1 MDAPVADGQEPQITQ
16 TNCLFVFCRNKC
28 NPFLL
33 DKNKEL
39 KSKVSQYKHVAYISY
54 PSIHRKKERKEIS
67 ISFSQQEHCTFIF
80 SFSPSCN
87 RVLQTYK
94 PPFPLPRLPMKGGAS
109 PCRRSQQN
117 KTVQC
122 QAQILFPVEF
132 KRKETTGKNIR
143 KSGNTGKKKGTWK
156 TFSILNKKNEFQK
169 SFDHI
174 KKPTMAMGII
184 IFFMGNNQDVFRLV
198 LLPDLAGRFPVF
210 SLFFRAFVLFTP
222 SPILFFT

>member
-33 DKNKEL
+33 KKQRVKEQ
-39 KSKVSQYKHVAYISY
+39 VSQYKHVAYISY

-94 PPFPLPRLPMKGGAS
+94 PPFPLPRLPMKGGLPRVGVRNKIKLSSAK
-109 PCRRSQQN
+109 PRLCFRSSSN
-117 KTVQC
+117 
-122 QAQILFPVEF
+122 
-132 KRKETTGKNIR
+132 
-143 KSGNTGKKKGTWK
+143 GKKQPEK
-156 TFSILNKKNEFQK
+156 TSANPETQERKKEHGKHFR
-169 SFDHI
+169 FLT
-174 KKPTMAMGII
+174 KKRISEII
-184 IFFMGNNQDVFRLV
+184 RSHKKAHHGD
-198 LLPDLAGRFPVF
+198 GHHY
-210 SLFFRAFVLFTP
+210 LFYGK
-222 SPILFFT
+222 